1 MYGFQRELCSCLFTR
16 SVLYVCKHIKVSVSL
31 QCVFCVYP
39 WKLLQREGED
49 RGEIRLY
56 VGLEGG
62 ARGLSHS
69 VSSRYL
75 FQPRCLD
82 VLDQTKHC
90 GPNKTAEDKHW

>member
-1 MYGFQRELCSCLFTR
+1 MCF
-16 SVLYVCKHIKVSVSL
+16 VCIPGNCFSE
-31 QCVFCVYP
+31 
-39 WKLLQREGED
+39 WRGEEGED

-82 VLDQTKHC
+82 VSDQTKHC